1 MNQTKFFRFPFRF
14 QFYSYIFNKNYFR
27 SDNLLQ
33 KTNFTNKICYGCHT
47 ACKLFLLLLTIKRI
61 ILKILRMNLYEYM
74 WYLRKSLCKIII
86 YHYYI
91 STYYYRAKCNLSRNL
106 FFFLQ
111 NYSNVFFLMKY
122 NETNKYER
130 LFNKIYLS
138 IILKFR
144 GKDILKKKKKIDFIC
159 NNDSTLN
166 TSDFYF

>member
-61 ILKILRMNLYEYM
+61 ILKILRMNLYEL

-86 YHYYI
+86 YHYY
-91 STYYYRAKCNLSRNL
+91 RAKCNLSRNL
-106 FFFLQ
+106 FFFCKIIRM
-111 NYSNVFFLMKY
+111 SFFLMKY
-122 NETNKYER
+122 NETNKCEH

-144 GKDILKKKKKIDFIC
+144 GKDFLKKKKKKIDFIR

>member
-1 MNQTKFFRFPFRF
+1 MNQTKFFRFPFCF

-61 ILKILRMNLYEYM
+61 ILKILRMNLYEL
-74 WYLRKSLCKIII
+74 WYLRKYLCKIII

-91 STYYYRAKCNLSRNL
+91 YLRTIIVQNVIYLEIC
-106 FFFLQ
+106 FFLCKIIPM
-111 NYSNVFFLMKY
+111 SFFLMKY
-122 NETNKYER
+122 NETNKCKH

-144 GKDILKKKKKIDFIC
+144 GKDFLKKKKK
-159 NNDSTLN
+159 
-166 TSDFYF
+166 